1 MMRIAVAAALVLLAT
16 ASVPAQQAEEVPERF
31 QPKPAKDG
39 TLYLTLKWL
48 GNYDLTLPRYDDPE
62 ILEKLNDQIPEWA
75 WDLDDKP
82 IQVDGFAL
90 PLEFASGAVT
100 RFFLTPDQ
108 MGCCFGGAPGFN
120 QVVEVVVA
128 PPGKKGIATYGAY
141 AVRGKLVVGAAKDES
156 GYVTS
161 LYRLEAESVEENAD
175 FAAMHQNQ
183 SGLMGD
189 IMGDVKW

>member
-1 MMRIAVAAALVLLAT
+1 MTRLITLALLLVAGPVL
-16 ASVPAQQAEEVPERF
+16 AQTEEKVPERF
-31 QPKPAKDG
+31 LPKPAKDG
-39 TLYLTLKWL
+39 TLFLTLKWL
-48 GNYDLTLPRYDDPE
+48 GNYDLELPRYDDPE
-62 ILEKLNDQIPEWA
+62 ILQKLNKQIPEWA
-75 WDLDDKP
+75 WDLDGKP

-120 QVVEVVVA
+120 QVVEVVVE

-141 AVRGKLVVGAAKDES
+141 AVRGKLEVGAAKDDS

-161 LYRLEAESVEENAD
+161 LYRLVAQTVEENAD
-175 FAAMHQNQ
+175 FAAMHQGQ
-183 SGLMGD
+183 AGM
-189 IMGDVKW
+189 MGDVKW